1 MASDTEGRDRT
12 ESLPGHIEGFRLCC
26 KGRRKAAEGLKQVS
40 DMLCKALSDYLQIRG
55 VKSVR
60 VSAVR
65 RLLRASW
72 G

>member
-1 MASDTEGRDRT
+1 MVSDTEGRDRA

-40 DMLCKALSDYLQIRG
+40 DVLCKVLSDYLQIRG

-65 RLLRASW
+65 RLLRATW